1 MSFDIFFQPARYTGV
16 PVVKKNPWTGEDVT
30 VVPSEAISAAEERAV
45 REVLKKGN
53 TKWEDQ
59 GCCVIEFDDGGTA
72 EILAKDLTSGCMVA
86 LRGITPDVSQF
97 LFDLLKAGNWVMLPA
112 MQDAVAITSSP
123 GSVKGVPND
132 FPRLVTCNSA
142 NEIAVLLREGI
153 GGWQEYRD
161 QIVRGGE

>member
-1 MSFDIFFQPARYTGV
+1 VSFDIFFKTVRYTGN
-16 PVVKKNPWTGEDVT
+16 PVVRKNPFTGEDQT
-30 VVPSEAISAAEERAV
+30 INSSEPLTAAEEGAV
-45 REVLKKGN
+45 LEVLETVKG
-53 TKWEDQ
+53 KSQDQ
-59 GCCVIEFDDGGTA
+59 GTWVIEFGDGGGA
-72 EILAKDLTSGCMVA
+72 VVLADQLKSGCMVC
-86 LRGITPDVSQF
+86 LHGITPEVSQF
-97 LFDLLKAGNWVMLPA
+97 LFDFLKAGNWVMLPA